1 MSMTPR
7 QIQLVQSTFRMVQP
21 LGTMAA
27 DLFYQHLFEI
37 EPTARALFKGDVK
50 QQGREFIQVLAVA
63 VGGLSHTPTLVP
75 LIQRL
80 GLQHAGYGVQAQ
92 HYDAA
97 RQALLWMLALILQDA
112 FTEEAR
118 AAWSTAFAMLA
129 GIMKEAAYGQP

>member
-27 DLFYQHLFEI
+27 DLFFKHLFEI
-37 EPTARALFKGDVK
+37 EPTTAALFKGDMK
-50 QQGREFIQVLAVA
+50 QQGREFIQVLAIA

-80 GLQHAGYGVQAQ
+80 GLQHVSRGVQVQ
-92 HYDAA
+92 HYESV

-112 FTEEAR
+112 FTEEVR
-118 AAWSTAFAMLA
+118 EAWSTAYAMLA